1 MSDHKAQVSHQ
12 QYQFHDYS
20 AYFKFN
26 GFDPDRVHQKLP
38 PAVYELRAVE
48 TPSGIDLRLQKR
60 DPLFDVPQSTRFGRH
75 LARLEIISNRYSTGN
90 PSMGVLMV
98 GLKGAGKSL
107 FAEDL
112 GNVLITRDAV
122 PVIMVTEP
130 LPASMIREV
139 IKSVGPCMVY
149 FDEYG
154 KTYSKIEL
162 REKLLP
168 LFSDS
173 DMRGV
178 LFVITGNHFGEF
190 NDAVM
195 DRPGRFRYR
204 MQFDGLSPEM
214 VMEVA
219 KARGLSDQ
227 LAVALVRY
235 CRTHQIGYDTLV
247 TVADIIKGC
256 QTEDEIK
263 ARLEIINVPKW
274 AISGVHV
281 TRLLEGETRLK
292 FDDIDYDGEKLTV
305 TALSGEKNDVERKI
319 EIPLLETV
327 ELYGDKPIEVKFGE
341 FTLTVSSHPVYSD
354 SASRAINSG
363 GNRPLRPN
371 GFGGKSRLGEHD
383 FTSDEVR
390 RHFEARNHGFNPS
403 YGDPHGQL

>member
-1 MSDHKAQVSHQ
+1 MSDHKTQVSHQ
-12 QYQFHDYS
+12 SHQFHDYS

-26 GFDPDRVHQKLP
+26 GFDPDRVHTKLP
-38 PAVYELRAVE
+38 PAIYELRPVE

-75 LARLEIISNRYSTGN
+75 EARLEIISNRYSINN

-98 GLKGAGKSL
+98 GLKGSGKSL

-112 GNVLITRDAV
+112 GNILVTRDAV
-122 PVIMVTEP
+122 PVIMVTDA

-139 IKSVGPCMVY
+139 IKAVGPCMVY

-154 KTYSKIEL
+154 KTYNKIEA

-219 KARGLSDQ
+219 RARGLSDK

-263 ARLEIINVPKW
+263 SRLEIINVPKW
-274 AISGVHV
+274 ALSGVHV
-281 TRLLEGETRLK
+281 NRLLEGETRLM
-292 FDDIDYDGEKLTV
+292 FDDIDYDGETLTV
-305 TALSGEKNDVERKI
+305 TALSGEKHDIERKI
-319 EIPLLETV
+319 EIPLAETI
-327 ELYGDKPIEVKFGE
+327 ELYGDKPIEVKHGE
-341 FTLTVSSHPVYSD
+341 FTLTVQSHPVYSEQ
-354 SASRAINSG
+354 ASRAINSG
-363 GNRPLRPN
+363 GNRPLRPG
-371 GFGGKSRLGEHD
+371 GFGNKFRAED
-383 FTSDEVR
+383 NVFNSDDVR
-390 RHFEARNHGFNPS
+390 RHFEQNNRGYNPS
-403 YGDPHGQL
+403 YGDPRGHM